1 MTKIIE
7 ANGGE
12 YEYEYDK
19 IGNLVKIID
28 PMENVRMMSYNSLN
42 KLIEVI
48 DAMGYTTVYQY
59 DPEGMLTR
67 IVDANGYTKEY
78 QYDALDRLILE
89 IDLLG
94 NETRY
99 GYDPVGNLAFKIDA
113 EGRRTSYTYDPLDR
127 LIQIEYQTGEKEK
140 FEYDPLGRI
149 IRAES
154 PEFVQTFSYDKLGRK
169 VKARNE
175 TLGTEIQY
183 SYDAVGNLK
192 TLTTPKGSVISY
204 EYDALNRL
212 VKANLPTNHYAE
224 YEYDA
229 NNNLTRMKYSNGV
242 VTEYSYDEMNQ
253 IKSIVTHGPYG
264 VLSSFTYERDLVG
277 NILKCTEE
285 DGAVTLYRYD
295 ANYRLTKV
303 IYPVEKI
310 TAIRDVQ
317 LITQPIGGNEKEKG
331 KGKNQKDNDNQ
342 PDPAENFDY
351 LALPFNVVTYEY
363 DAVGNMIR
371 KNQDGVETLYQ
382 YNAANQL
389 IQAGDVRY
397 IYDRLGNRIQKIS
410 PEGTVTYKY
419 DYANRLSQV
428 LFDDGTEVRYGYD
441 ALGRRVKRE
450 ESYWHTSNQLR
461 WEKTV
466 YVYDGN
472 RLLAEYDQHGG
483 GIQPLAE
490 YFSGNGNI
498 IARKMYGYHDRK
510 LKGYQPNT
518 RGFLFFYHHD
528 VNRNVMD
535 ITDRS
540 GNSLF
545 KYRYGAFG
553 EVYAGV
559 MEPYNHHG
567 LTEKFYDT
575 KVKLYHF
582 KARDY
587 DPVTGQWIQRDRY
600 RGRLSDPRTLHG
612 YMYAYQNPVRFED
625 PLGYDVPLANE
636 NFLDPQAPIPQNPE
650 PSYLDEEFD
659 KMLNNL
665 EGKILRKGD
674 RGEDVKD
681 LQTVLNQGFGYT
693 LSVDGIYGQKTEAA
707 VKEVQTELAVTVD
720 GIFGSETLGA
730 IKEKLGLEPKR
741 NTGVNITDVIKG
753 VQGDPRVIE
762 AQAYL
767 SLMGFPIG
775 TSGPNR
781 NGVDGKVG
789 PKSKGAIKA
798 FQKMIGI
805 EPSGEFNDTTISAM
819 KRTVG
824 SNLTIRDLAK
834 DAYQK
839 GVEFEISSKSSKADF
854 VNAVYYYAILD
865 EENTGVPAAVTTA
878 QAILESNYG
887 RAVPIDMDN
896 DQYSYNLFGIKGE
909 GTAGSVII
917 WTHEEERGIKVKVKD
932 KFRAYNNFGESIND
946 HSMFL
951 VRNSRYE
958 SLFESNDPKEWAKG
972 LQEAGYATDSDY
984 ADKLISVIK
993 SWGLK

>member
-1 MTKIIE
+1 MSNVTEYEYDARQLLVAKTDAMGYKTRYEYDPNGNLIARIDPLGRKTEYEYDSLNRRIAEINALGYVTDYQYNAVGNLIQVKDPKGNITVYQYDGLDRLTKIIE

-28 PMENVRMMSYNSLN
+28 PMENVKKMSYNSLN
-42 KLIEVI
+42 KLIEVT

-67 IVDANGYTKEY
+67 IVDANGHTKEY

-89 IDLLG
+89 IDPLG

-99 GYDPVGNLAFKIDA
+99 DYDPVGNLAFKIDA

-169 VKARNE
+169 IKARNE

-242 VTEYSYDEMNQ
+242 VTEYSYDEMNR

-285 DGAVTLYRYD
+285 DGTVTLYRYD

-371 KNQDGVETLYQ
+371 KSQDGVETLYQ

-428 LFDDGTEVRYGYD
+428 LFDDGTEVKYSYD

-490 YFSGNGNI
+490 YFTGNGNI

-545 KYRYGAFG
+545 KYRYDAFG

-625 PLGYDVPLANE
+625 PLGYDIDVPVTDPIEPVVGIPEDPEAGIRDMLDDLGEQINE
-636 NFLDPQAPIPQNPE
+636 
-650 PSYLDEEFD
+650 S
-659 KMLNNL
+659 
-665 EGKILRKGD
+665 GKIY
-674 RGEDVKD
+674 
-681 LQTVLNQGFGYT
+681 GFGSQGEEIKEIQT
-693 LSVDGIYGQKTEAA
+693 ILNEGFGKNVKVDGIYGQ
-707 VKEVQTELAVTVD
+707 
-720 GIFGSETLGA
+720 ETLEAMKNYKENEEITIDVGTNMKFKNEYVKVVYETSYKIISGKNTNVEVKVDKNKNVTISYQNSN
-730 IKEKLGLEPKR
+730 IKL
-741 NTGVNITDVIKG
+741 D
-753 VQGDPRVIE
+753 
-762 AQAYL
+762 
-767 SLMGFPIG
+767 
-775 TSGPNR
+775 TSGNMEFTIPGLNTAIPSYSPYR
-781 NGVDGKVG
+781 YIYNKEDVAIGVKQTATKKVG
-789 PKSKGAIKA
+789 DIEM
-798 FQKMIGI
+798 MIENI
-805 EPSGEFNDTTISAM
+805 LYLPSTPD
-819 KRTVG
+819 
-824 SNLTIRDLAK
+824 
-834 DAYQK
+834 
-839 GVEFEISSKSSKADF
+839 VEGWVVFEETS
-854 VNAVYYYAILD
+854 
-865 EENTGVPAAVTTA
+865 
-878 QAILESNYG
+878 
-887 RAVPIDMDN
+887 
-896 DQYSYNLFGIKGE
+896 
-909 GTAGSVII
+909 
-917 WTHEEERGIKVKVKD
+917 VKVKMGGVEASG
-932 KFRAYNNFGESIND
+932 KTKIY
-946 HSMFL
+946 
-951 VRNSRYE
+951 VRS
-958 SLFESNDPKEWAKG
+958 
-972 LQEAGYATDSDY
+972 
-984 ADKLISVIK
+984 
-993 SWGLK
+993 